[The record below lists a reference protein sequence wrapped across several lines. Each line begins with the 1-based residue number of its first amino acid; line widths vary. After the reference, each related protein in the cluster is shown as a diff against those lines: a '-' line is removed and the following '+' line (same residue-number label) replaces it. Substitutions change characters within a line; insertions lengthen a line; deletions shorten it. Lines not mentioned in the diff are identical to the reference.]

1 MFGLN
6 GPSVIRLVEAETR
19 AIPVGYIKGTPPPF
33 YAANIMATGGG
44 GNASKLCSLAR
55 GLESPT
61 VTSFYR
67 VVRYIPSTGSI

>member
-19 AIPVGYIKGTPPPF
+19 DIPVGYIKGTPPPF

-55 GLESPT
+55 GL
-61 VTSFYR
+61 
-67 VVRYIPSTGSI
+67 